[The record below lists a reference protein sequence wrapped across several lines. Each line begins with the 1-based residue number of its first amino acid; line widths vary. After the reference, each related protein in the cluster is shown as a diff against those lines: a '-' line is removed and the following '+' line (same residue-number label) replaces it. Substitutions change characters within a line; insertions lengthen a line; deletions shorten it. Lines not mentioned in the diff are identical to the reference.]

1 MQFLPGPFVLVVVVA
16 LAVVSMVVVVVTRGL
31 VRPLTVVV
39 PAVAVAGFP
48 AVVVGLLV
56 SAKFLVAPTK
66 ILGFT
71 SCFCRGGWFLTDI
84 RTPFCFLRS

>member
-56 SAKFLVAPTK
+56 LAEFLVTTTK
-66 ILGFT
+66 ILGFA
-71 SCFCRGGWFLTDI
+71 CCLCRGERFLTDI
-84 RTPFCFLRS
+84 